1 MMKQLVL
8 FFSLFTCLFVQAQ
21 KAKTEAYIQQY
32 RELAIEEMMRTGVP
46 AAITL
51 AQGILESQSGES
63 DLARNAHNH
72 FGIKCKT
79 EWTGPKTYHDD
90 DAKGE
95 CFRVYASD
103 FESYKDHSDFL
114 KTRPNYAFLF
124 QLDPADYEG
133 WAKGLKKAGY
143 ATSPTYPQR
152 LLHLIAD
159 YHLQDITLE
168 ALARI
173 KSHQPLPNLVSTETL
188 PANTITEK
196 ETLTA
201 AVDPGMKTE
210 TTVTDS
216 ESVSD
221 PVLEPKK
228 ESILTKKE
236 EPKNTFRYPTGIFTI
251 NHAKVVYAC
260 AGTSLLSLAM
270 QYEISL
276 RKLIDFNEL
285 PEMELLDK
293 NRLIFLE
300 KKMKKGASDFHLVTP
315 GETLPDIAQQE
326 GIRLEN
332 LLAYNHLTKESA
344 ITNGEKLLLREV
356 SAKTSSR

>member
-1 MMKQLVL
+1 MMKKLVL
-8 FFSLFTCLFVQAQ
+8 FFSLFSCLFVQAQ
-21 KAKTEAYIQQY
+21 KATTEAYIQQY
-32 RELAIEEMMRTGVP
+32 RELAIEEMVRTGVP

-90 DAKGE
+90 DTKGE

-103 FESYKDHSDFL
+103 VDSYKDHSDFL

-152 LLHLIAD
+152 ILHLIAD
-159 YHLQDITLE
+159 YHLQDATLD

-173 KSHQPLPNLVSTETL
+173 KNHKSLPNIV
-188 PANTITEK
+188 ITEPIATTTK
-196 ETLTA
+196 TETLTA
-201 AVDPGMKTE
+201 AVEPSKEPE
-210 TTVTDS
+210 TTLTDS
-216 ESVSD
+216 DSVASQHL
-221 PVLEPKK
+221 PAEKLAVTAK
-228 ESILTKKE
+228 TE
-236 EPKNTFRYPTGIFTI
+236 EPKNAFHYPSGIFTI
-251 NHAKVVYAC
+251 NHSKVIYAH

-270 QYEISL
+270 QYDISL

-285 PEMELLDK
+285 SEMELLDK
-293 NRLIFLE
+293 SRLIYLE

-315 GETLPDIAQQE
+315 GETLPDIAQLE

-332 LLAYNHLTKESA
+332 LLAYNHLTKESV
-344 ITNGEKLLLREV
+344 ISNGEKLLLREG
-356 SAKTSSR
+356 SAHTSSK